1 MKKLALILLLFSFG
15 NLTAQNNLSV
25 KEFMKYYVK
34 VFNEENLI
42 EYIKCLHLPRSII
55 SNGKIIYKTEESTFE
70 MIFGNVKKAG
80 WAYSKI
86 NKLTVIFE
94 DKNTAVVVCDYSRFD
109 KNDKQYFRTEGVYS
123 LSKEN
128 GYWKIISMTTKSPIL
143 YPQ

>member
-1 MKKLALILLLFSFG
+1 MKKLAHILILFSIS

-80 WAYSKI
+80 WATMFQIYYKW
-86 NKLTVIFE
+86 K
-94 DKNTAVVVCDYSRFD
+94 Y
-109 KNDKQYFRTEGVYS
+109 YFVDN
-123 LSKEN
+123 KEN
-128 GYWKIISMTTKSPIL
+128 IYKLCKPIDKGYFLSRPRRFGKSLTKDNIHVLFSRN
-143 YPQ
+143 